1 VGDGANDLLMLDR
14 AALGVA
20 FCAKPV
26 VRRHADV
33 AIDRP
38 DLSGVLALVGLR
50 G

>member
-1 VGDGANDLLMLDR
+1 MLGR
-14 AALGVA
+14 ASLGVA

-26 VRRHADV
+26 VRARADV

-38 DLSGVLALVGLR
+38 DLSTVLPLLGLR